1 MDEVE
6 LMSEKELA
14 TETKLRREIKMRDLD
29 PEFKREISKV
39 PGIEKIKLCFQCG
52 TCTADCPIARFSEIY
67 SPRKIMRMTQLG
79 MKDRLL
85 SSEALWLCAACFTCV
100 DHCPQGVDI
109 AGVVRTLRNM
119 AVKEGIIPAVF
130 SELTDNILKTGY
142 AYRIPELRLK
152 KRVEK
157 GLPPLPEANLGD
169 LCKLFDA
176 IAVSKAKTEKK

>member
-1 MDEVE
+1 V
-6 LMSEKELA
+6 SEKKLA
-14 TETKLRREIKMRDLD
+14 AETKLARSIKMGDLD

-85 SSEALWLCAACFTCV
+85 SSESLWLCAACFTCV
-100 DHCPQGVDI
+100 DHCPQDVDI

-119 AVKEGIIPAVF
+119 AVKEGIIPDVF
-130 SELTDNILKTGY
+130 RELTANILDTGY

-157 GLPPLPEANLGD
+157 GLPPLPETNVKDVA
-169 LCKLFDA
+169 KLFDA
-176 IAVSKAKTEKK
+176 LAVSKEKMGKK

>member
-1 MDEVE
+1 LV
-6 LMSEKELA
+6 SEKKSA
-14 TETKLRREIKMRDLD
+14 AETKLARTIKMGDLD
-29 PEFKREISKV
+29 PEFKREISKI

-85 SSEALWLCAACFTCV
+85 SSESLWLCAACFTCV

-119 AVKEGIIPAVF
+119 AVKEGVIPDVF
-130 SELTDNILKTGY
+130 RELTTNILNTGY

-157 GLPPLPEANLGD
+157 GLPPLPRANVED
-169 LCKLFDA
+169 VAKLFDA
-176 IAVSKAKTEKK
+176 LAISKAKMEKK

>member
-1 MDEVE
+1 MDEIE
-6 LMSEKELA
+6 LVSEKKVA
-14 TETKLRREIKMRDLD
+14 AETKLAREIRMGDLD
-29 PEFKREISKV
+29 PEFKKEISKI

-52 TCTADCPIARFSEIY
+52 TCTADCPIARFSEVY

-85 SSEALWLCAACFTCV
+85 SSESLWLCAACFTCV

-119 AVKEGIIPAVF
+119 AVREGIIPDVF
-130 SELTDNILKTGY
+130 RELINNILKTGY

-152 KRVEK
+152 KRMEK
-157 GLPPLPEANLGD
+157 GLPPLPEANVED
-169 LCKLFDA
+169 VAKLFDFL
-176 IAVSKAKTEKK
+176 AVSKAKMEKK

>member
-1 MDEVE
+1 
-6 LMSEKELA
+6 MSEKELA
-14 TETKLRREIKMRDLD
+14 AENKLRRTIRTGDLD
-29 PEFKREISKV
+29 PEFKREISRV

-79 MKDRLL
+79 MKERLL

-119 AVKEGIIPAVF
+119 AVKEGVIPDVF
-130 SELTDNILKTGY
+130 RELTDNILNTGY
-142 AYRIPELRLK
+142 AYRIPELRIK

-157 GLPPLPEANLGD
+157 GLPPLPEANLED
-169 LCKLFDA
+169 VAKLFDVL
-176 IAVSKAKTEKK
+176 AVSKKMEKKQDD

>member
-1 MDEVE
+1 
-6 LMSEKELA
+6 MSEKELA
-14 TETKLRREIKMRDLD
+14 AETNLRRTIKMGDLD

-119 AVKEGIIPAVF
+119 AVKEGIIPDVF
-130 SELTDNILKTGY
+130 RELINNILKTGY

-152 KRVEK
+152 KRAEK
-157 GLPPLPEANLGD
+157 GLPPLPETNVEDVA
-169 LCKLFDA
+169 KLFDA
-176 IAVSKAKTEKK
+176 LAVSKAKMEKK

>member
-1 MDEVE
+1 
-6 LMSEKELA
+6 MSEKKLVA
-14 TETKLRREIKMRDLD
+14 ETKLRRTIKMGDLD
-29 PEFKREISKV
+29 PTFKREISKV

-85 SSEALWLCAACFTCV
+85 SSESLWLCAACFTCV

-119 AVKEGIIPAVF
+119 AVKEGIIPDVF
-130 SELTDNILKTGY
+130 RELTDNILKTGY

-157 GLPPLPEANLGD
+157 GLPPLPEANVED
-169 LCKLFDA
+169 VAKLFDA
-176 IAVSKAKTEKK
+176 LAVSKTKMEKK

>member
-1 MDEVE
+1 LV
-6 LMSEKELA
+6 SEKKLA
-14 TETKLRREIKMRDLD
+14 AETKLARTIKMGDFD
-29 PEFKREISKV
+29 PEFKRVISKV

-79 MKDRLL
+79 MKDRL
-85 SSEALWLCAACFTCV
+85 CAACFTCV

-119 AVKEGIIPAVF
+119 AVKEGIIPDVF
-130 SELTDNILKTGY
+130 RELTTNILKTGY
-142 AYRIPELRLK
+142 AYRIPELRIK

-157 GLPPLPEANLGD
+157 GLPPLPRANVED
-169 LCKLFDA
+169 VAKLFD
-176 IAVSKAKTEKK
+176 ILAVSEAKMEKK

>member
-1 MDEVE
+1 V
-6 LMSEKELA
+6 SEKKLA
-14 TETKLRREIKMRDLD
+14 AETKLARTIKMGDFD
-29 PEFKREISKV
+29 PEFKRAISKV

-85 SSEALWLCAACFTCV
+85 SSESIWLCAACFTCV

-119 AVKEGIIPAVF
+119 AVKEGIIPDVF
-130 SELTDNILKTGY
+130 RELTTNILKTGY
-142 AYRIPELRLK
+142 AYRIPELRIK

-157 GLPPLPEANLGD
+157 GLPPLPRANVED
-169 LCKLFDA
+169 VAKLFD
-176 IAVSKAKTEKK
+176 ILAVSEAKMEKK

>member
-1 MDEVE
+1 
-6 LMSEKELA
+6 MSEKKQA
-14 TETKLRREIKMRDLD
+14 TETKLRREIKMGNLD

-39 PGIEKIKLCFQCG
+39 PGIENIKLCFQCG

-85 SSEALWLCAACFTCV
+85 SSESLWLCAACFTCV

-109 AGVVRTLRNM
+109 AGVVTALRNM
-119 AVKEGIIPAVF
+119 AVKEGIIPTVF
-130 SELTDNILKTGY
+130 RELLSNILKTGY
-142 AYRIPELRLK
+142 AYRIPEMRLK

-157 GLPPLPEANLGD
+157 GLPPLPKANLED
-169 LCKLFDA
+169 MSKLCDI
-176 IAVSKAKTEKK
+176 IAASKAKREKK

>member
-1 MDEVE
+1 
-6 LMSEKELA
+6 MSEKKVA
-14 TETKLRREIKMRDLD
+14 TETNLRRGIKMGDFD

-39 PGIEKIKLCFQCG
+39 PGIENIKLCFQCG

-85 SSEALWLCAACFTCV
+85 SSESLWLCAACFTCV

-119 AVKEGIIPAVF
+119 AVNEGIIPTVF
-130 SELTDNILKTGY
+130 RELLSNILKTGY
-142 AYRIPELRLK
+142 AYRIPEMRLK

-157 GLPPLPEANLGD
+157 GLPPLPKANLED
-169 LCKLFDA
+169 MSKLCDI
-176 IAVSKAKTEKK
+176 IAASKAKMEKK

>member
-1 MDEVE
+1 
-6 LMSEKELA
+6 MSEKKQA
-14 TETKLRREIKMRDLD
+14 TETKLRREIKMGNLD

-39 PGIEKIKLCFQCG
+39 PGIENIKLCFQCG

-85 SSEALWLCAACFTCV
+85 SSESLWLCAACFTCV

-109 AGVVRTLRNM
+109 ASVVRALRNM
-119 AVKEGIIPAVF
+119 AVKEGIIPTVF
-130 SELTDNILKTGY
+130 RELLSNILKTGY
-142 AYRIPELRLK
+142 AYRIPEMRLK

-157 GLPPLPEANLGD
+157 GLPPLPKANLED
-169 LCKLFDA
+169 MSKLCDI
-176 IAVSKAKTEKK
+176 IAASKAKREKK